1 MSSPNGPSSP
11 GESIQEAL
19 NPHRREEQARAAA
32 HTRDVLVQRGV
43 RVSDADDPDRLA
55 SILEAVERF
64 EGVVRA
70 RGGDSF
76 LNSPRSSEPE
86 NPDWVIPV
94 RGEGESAEAYIHR
107 IDEAI
112 GRLRSA

>member
-1 MSSPNGPSSP
+1 MSSPSGPSSP

-19 NPHRREEQARAAA
+19 NPHRREEQQRAAA
-32 HTRDVLVQRGV
+32 HTRDILVQRGI
-43 RVSDADDPDRLA
+43 RVADGDDPEALA
-55 SILEAVERF
+55 GILEAVERF

-86 NPDWVIPV
+86 NPDWVVPT
-94 RGEGESAEAYIHR
+94 REQGESAADYVGR
-107 IDEAI
+107 IEGAAT
-112 GRLRSA
+112 RLRG